1 MECKIYVLS
10 MKCGKCDSCQ
20 KEWLWPGAEKD
31 VSFIS
36 YTSVDNDHNDL
47 ATHDI
52 FSVDDLCDDQEGD
65 SSSAGKREANL
76 MFSL

>member
-1 MECKIYVLS
+1 
-10 MKCGKCDSCQ
+10 MKRGKCDACH
-20 KEWLWPGAEKD
+20 KDWVWPDAEKD

-47 ATHDI
+47 ATRGI
-52 FSVDDLCDDQEGD
+52 FSIDDLCDDNEGD

-76 MFSL
+76 TFSL